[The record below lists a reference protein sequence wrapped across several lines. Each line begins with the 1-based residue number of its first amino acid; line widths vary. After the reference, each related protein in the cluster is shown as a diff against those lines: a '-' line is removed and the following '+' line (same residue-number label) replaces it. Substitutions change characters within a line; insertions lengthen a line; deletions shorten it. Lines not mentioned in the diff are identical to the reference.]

1 VARVL
6 VADDVAISREA
17 LARALRD
24 RGHEVIAAA
33 DGEEALAAFQKEPP
47 DAAVM
52 DVVMQR
58 ISGLE
63 AASRIKGMA
72 GRHTPVILVSA
83 KCDLEARLA
92 ALAVADDFLAKPY
105 EPAELA
111 ARLESQ
117 LRLRRLIEEVR
128 AGRAEAG
135 ALKSREQLLER
146 LNEEWLRAVRF
157 NEPLSVLVLQPD
169 GPESPD
175 ALARLGEASHRV
187 LRQIDVVARFP
198 PNRICA
204 LLPNTHVAGALA
216 AAARLKRELAHTVHA
231 GMPLSA
237 CMGIS
242 VFPGREIAAQADL
255 LRAAERAI
263 ARASDEGPG
272 MICLYQ
278 HQGYLFQPE

>member
-1 VARVL
+1 VARIL
-6 VADDVAISREA
+6 IADDVALSREA
-17 LARALRD
+17 LGRVLRD
-24 RGHEVIAAA
+24 RGHEVVAVS
-33 DGEEALAAFQKEPP
+33 DGDAVLAAFEKEPP
-47 DAAVM
+47 DAAVL

-58 ISGLE
+58 LSGLE
-63 AASRIKGMA
+63 AASRIKGA
-72 GRHTPVILVSA
+72 PGRHTPVILVSA

-111 ARLESQ
+111 ARLEAQ

-135 ALKSREQLLER
+135 SLKTREQLLER

-157 NEPLSVLVLQPD
+157 NEPLSLLLLQPD
-169 GPESPD
+169 GPESPE
-175 ALARLGEASHRV
+175 ALTRLGDASHRV

-198 PNRICA
+198 PQRICA

-216 AAARLKRELAHTVHA
+216 ATARLMRELGRTVHA

-242 VFPGREIAAQADL
+242 VFPGREIAAQNDL
-255 LRAAERAI
+255 VRAAERAI
-263 ARASDEGPG
+263 ARAREEGPG